1 MVLFV
6 ADIHFGR
13 DSHADERAKEQA
25 LIECLKAHADD
36 LEHLYLVGDV
46 FDEYIEYR
54 HLVPK
59 GFVRFQAHL
68 ARWADEGLPITYLIG
83 NHDPWHR
90 SYFETELGVTVD
102 AAVRPTHFGWDLHI
116 THGDAAASD
125 GVVDGWVRT
134 SLRHPLPVG
143 LYRALLPGDTGLA
156 LAQWVNHRFHHE
168 APRDRVTN
176 ALQEHARHLLRTTG
190 ADGVVLAHTHVPA
203 LHQWPEGVYLNTGSW
218 HDSRSLGR
226 LDPTGFRL
234 CQWNGTRTCA
244 IEQASS

>member
-13 DSHADERAKEQA
+13 DSYADERAKEQS
-25 LIECLKAHADD
+25 LIACLETHADD

-68 ARWADEGLPITYLIG
+68 ARWADAGLPITYLIG

-90 SYFETELGVTVD
+90 SYFETELGVTV
-102 AAVRPTHFGWDLHI
+102 ATTVHPTHRGAQLHI
-116 THGDAAASD
+116 THGDAATSD
-125 GVVDGWVRT
+125 GVADNWVRNT
-134 SLRHPLPVG
+134 LRHPLPVG
-143 LYRALLPGDTGLA
+143 LYRTLLPGDIGMA
-156 LAQWVNHRFHHE
+156 LARWVNRRFHHKATRE
-168 APRDRVTN
+168 PVTR
-176 ALQEHARHLLRTTG
+176 ALRNHARHLLRTTET
-190 ADGVVLAHTHVPA
+190 DGVVLAHTHVPA
-203 LHQWPEGVYLNTGSW
+203 LHRWPEGVYLNTGSW

-226 LDPTGFRL
+226 LDATGFRL
-234 CQWNGTRTCA
+234 CQWNGSRTCT
-244 IEQASS
+244 IEHASS